1 MASSHLLPLPLLV
14 ALLGCETLLDLGPRA
29 QEQGS
34 AGAGAC
40 GFEQSSTSLACVDC
54 LQQRCCDENVA
65 CTEDPACAEQQAKL
79 TQCIYNVSCIENV
92 LADAGVN
99 SNINRFSNCATACTL
114 ACFPT
119 GECLQLALCC
129 QNLDSIARAG
139 CSETVESADE
149 QRCAEASTTFD
160 CP

>member
-1 MASSHLLPLPLLV
+1 MSRLFALPLLL

-40 GFEQSSTSLACVDC
+40 GFEGSSTSQVCVDC
-54 LQQRCCDENVA
+54 LQQRCCDESTA
-65 CTEDPACAEQQAKL
+65 CRADPVCAEQQLKL
-79 TQCIYNVSCIENV
+79 TECVYNVSCIESV
-92 LADAGVN
+92 LADAGAD

-129 QNLDSIARAG
+129 QDLDSIARAG
-139 CSETVESADE
+139 CSETVESANE

-160 CP
+160 CQ